1 MKGSLDQA
9 GGSQEMTTG
18 DWSCRTWAQET
29 RKDGVKDET
38 ERACVPS
45 LGSGAQAG
53 GGVQWRWVAQAG
65 YGVQGGHGGSGKGHR
80 PDVRAVSDG
89 YRK

>member
-18 DWSCRTWAQET
+18 DWSCGTWAQEA
-29 RKDGVKDET
+29 RKDGVNDET

-45 LGSGAQAG
+45 LRSGVQLG
-53 GGVQWRWVAQAG
+53 GGVQ
-65 YGVQGGHGGSGKGHR
+65 
-80 PDVRAVSDG
+80 
-89 YRK
+89 